1 MTHEHEAVQRVDLL
15 VRRLD
20 EVTHRSRRDAL
31 LLRRAPRQ
39 SFVSGMSSQGADEQ
53 HETEAKEGD
62 GAINHDGEALDGD
75 EM

>member
-1 MTHEHEAVQRVDLL
+1 
-15 VRRLD
+15 
-20 EVTHRSRRDAL
+20 
-31 LLRRAPRQ
+31 
-39 SFVSGMSSQGADEQ
+39 MSCQGADEQ